1 MRYTEFK
8 QFDVKSFLSEGTE
21 YNLYLQLKENTTQQL
36 QEGIADSLKKLPKN
50 LLGKVQPML
59 KKIPKTGKNLVLVA
73 TLLGTIAGAV
83 QAGDMAKVDTPLDKL
98 NNMTTMSAT
107 MDPGT
112 DAPLGSVSL
121 PKNIDV
127 IKMPTPPPA
136 PGADTPDG
144 ANDNGVNTQTD
155 KNGNRTV
162 SSGAGTYTFSSGGDL
177 LKYETPKIKGL
188 QQTHD
193 IAKKTV
199 TVDFAGDK
207 DGVGIDQKATYD
219 MSGKLISNDKIST
232 KYMDFG
238 VTNDKDKGL
247 TIDYQMAPD
256 TKISAN
262 SKTGLSVNK
271 QKKGKYQHVNKRIIQ
286 RRKRNLFM

>member
-1 MRYTEFK
+1 MRYVEFK
-8 QFDVKSFLSEGTE
+8 PFDIKSFLSEGTE
-21 YNLYLQLKENTTQQL
+21 YNLYLQLKESTPQQL
-36 QEGIADSLKKLPKN
+36 QEGIVDSLKKLPKN
-50 LLGKVQPML
+50 LLGKVQPII
-59 KKIPKTGKNLVLVA
+59 KKIPKTGKNLVLIA
-73 TLLGTIAGAV
+73 TLLGTIVGAV

-98 NNMTTMSAT
+98 NSMTTMSAT
-107 MDPGT
+107 MDPGN
-112 DAPLGSVSL
+112 DIGPGHAMPD
-121 PKNIDV
+121 NIKV
-127 IKMPTPPPA
+127 LKMPTPPPA

-144 ANDNGVNTQTD
+144 TNDNGVSTQTD

-162 SSGAGTYTFSSGGDL
+162 SSGAGTYTFSSSGDL
-177 LKYETPKIKGL
+177 LKYETPKMGGL

-207 DGVGIDQKATYD
+207 DGVGIDQKGTYD

-238 VTNDKDKGL
+238 VTNDKDKGY

-262 SKTGLSVNK
+262 SKTGLSINK
-271 QKKGKYQHVNKRIIQ
+271 
-286 RRKRNLFM
+286 

>member
-21 YNLYLQLKENTTQQL
+21 YNLYLQLKESTPQQL

-50 LLGKVQPML
+50 LLGKVTPIL

-73 TLLGTIAGAV
+73 TLLGTMAGAV

-98 NNMTTMSAT
+98 NSMTTMSAT
-107 MDPGT
+107 MDPGN
-112 DAPLGSVSL
+112 DIGPGHAMPD
-121 PKNIDV
+121 NIDV

-144 ANDNGVNTQTD
+144 TNDNGVNTQTD

-162 SSGAGTYTFSSGGDL
+162 SSGAGTYTFSSSGDL
-177 LKYETPKIKGL
+177 LKYETPKMGGL

-199 TVDFAGDK
+199 TVDF
-207 DGVGIDQKATYD
+207 
-219 MSGKLISNDKIST
+219 
-232 KYMDFG
+232 
-238 VTNDKDKGL
+238 
-247 TIDYQMAPD
+247 
-256 TKISAN
+256 
-262 SKTGLSVNK
+262 GLSSPIINPVSF
-271 QKKGKYQHVNKRIIQ
+271 GK
-286 RRKRNLFM
+286 

>member
-1 MRYTEFK
+1 MRYVELK
-8 QFDVKSFLSEGTE
+8 QFDVKSFLSEGAE
-21 YNLYLQLKENTTQQL
+21 YNLYLQLKESTPQQL

-50 LLGKVQPML
+50 LLGKVKPML

-107 MDPGT
+107 MDTGNDIGPGQM
-112 DAPLGSVSL
+112 A

-136 PGADTPDG
+136 PGSDTPDG
-144 ANDNGVNTQTD
+144 TNNNGVSTQTD

-162 SSGAGTYTFSSGGDL
+162 SSGAGTYTFSGDGNL

-199 TVDFAGDK
+199 TVDFTGQGGGAS
-207 DGVGIDQKATYD
+207 IDQKATYD
-219 MSGKLISNDKIST
+219 MSGKLISGDRI
-232 KYMDFG
+232 G
-238 VTNDKDKGL
+238 VSSGDAALSIDKDKGT
-247 TIDYQMAPD
+247 TIDYQLSD
-256 TKISAN
+256 KYKISAN
-262 SKTGLSVNK
+262 NKTGLSVNK
-271 QKKGKYQHVNKRIIQ
+271 
-286 RRKRNLFM
+286 

>member
-50 LLGKVQPML
+50 LLGKVKPML

-107 MDPGT
+107 MDPGN
-112 DAPLGSVSL
+112 DIGPGQLA

-127 IKMPTPPPA
+127 MKMPTPPPA
-136 PGADTPDG
+136 PDAETPDG
-144 ANDNGVNTQTD
+144 TADNGTSTQTD

-162 SSGAGTYTFSSGGDL
+162 SSGAGTYTFSGDGDL
-177 LKYETPKIKGL
+177 LKYETPKIGGL

-199 TVDFAGDK
+199 TVDFTGQGGGAS
-207 DGVGIDQKATYD
+207 IDQKATYD
-219 MSGKLISNDKIST
+219 MSGKLVSGDRI
-232 KYMDFG
+232 G
-238 VTNDKDKGL
+238 VSSGDMGVSIDKDKGY
-247 TIDYQMAPD
+247 TIDYKVNKD

-262 SKTGLSVNK
+262 NKTGLSVNK
-271 QKKGKYQHVNKRIIQ
+271 
-286 RRKRNLFM
+286 

>member
-1 MRYTEFK
+1 M
-8 QFDVKSFLSEGTE
+8 
-21 YNLYLQLKENTTQQL
+21 
-36 QEGIADSLKKLPKN
+36 
-50 LLGKVQPML
+50 
-59 KKIPKTGKNLVLVA
+59 
-73 TLLGTIAGAV
+73 
-83 QAGDMAKVDTPLDKL
+83 
-98 NNMTTMSAT
+98 
-107 MDPGT
+107 
-112 DAPLGSVSL
+112 
-121 PKNIDV
+121 
-127 IKMPTPPPA
+127 
-136 PGADTPDG
+136 
-144 ANDNGVNTQTD
+144 
-155 KNGNRTV
+155 

-207 DGVGIDQKATYD
+207 DGVGIDQKGTYD

-271 QKKGKYQHVNKRIIQ
+271 
-286 RRKRNLFM
+286 